1 MSNIVDMR
9 AWVRRKV
16 LENPRAPRSALGLEK
31 EYEVEAVLTLFG
43 PPTGGL
49 HDPKN
54 RKSVEKYSKVGLQ
67 LADKGDYLGAAY
79 CAMCLLGARQA
90 DRATQFFV
98 DVVTNARRDR
108 RRRVHLTFLFAGVAL
123 VAFAAG
129 HAGLF
134 GN

>member
-1 MSNIVDMR
+1 MNNIVDLR

-16 LENPRAPRSALGLEK
+16 QESPREARSALGLEK
-31 EYEVEAVLTLFG
+31 EYEVETVLKWFG
-43 PPTGGL
+43 PEAGGL
-49 HDPKN
+49 HDPEN
-54 RKSVEKYSKVGLQ
+54 QKSVEKYSTVGLQ
-67 LADKGDYLGAAY
+67 LVDKGDYLSAAY